1 MNLYLGA
8 LLFYSVFLMALGL
21 FIIRYPREAQNN
33 LAFAGGHRCAIIP
46 ASGGHVSTHLKGVA
60 YATS

>member
-21 FIIRYPREAQNN
+21 FISSYPREAQNN
-33 LAFAGGHRCAIIP
+33 LAFAGSPMRDNPGIKCPHFPR
-46 ASGGHVSTHLKGVA
+46 T
-60 YATS
+60 